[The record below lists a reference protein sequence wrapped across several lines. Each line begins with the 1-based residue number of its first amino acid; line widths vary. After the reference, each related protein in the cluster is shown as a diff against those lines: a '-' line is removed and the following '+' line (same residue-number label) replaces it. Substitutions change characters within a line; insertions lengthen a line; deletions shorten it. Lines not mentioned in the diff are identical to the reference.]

1 MLTRAPNVDESAA
14 ENSPQQCHCS
24 LLHSDQLFAFL
35 CLIKSIYLLV
45 VLKSF
50 SESRWANDAMDCSGN
65 VQIAGFAFFLT
76 GFVVKKKTMEQHESD
91 PLRSE
96 VSGELI
102 LFFCASSSL

>member
-1 MLTRAPNVDESAA
+1 MDESAA

-24 LLHSDQLFAFL
+24 PLHSDQLFAFL
-35 CLIKSIYLLV
+35 CLIKSIYLSV
-45 VLKSF
+45 VLKCF